1 MSNEAKQYPMVTSE
15 QVARRAGVSQ
25 ATVSRVINGSKYI
38 RTEVRERVLAAIKEL
53 GYEPDMTARNLVQ
66 RRSHMIALSFFAGYD
81 VDALTFVKFGHASS
95 YFYLEILKNV
105 ELEAVSSGYDLL
117 MPFRSPDKSPE
128 GYVRSLQT
136 RRVAGCIMLV
146 HGPDDPRIPALLQAR
161 IPSVFIDSTIQGDT
175 ATYVKSDHVDSA
187 RQLTEHL
194 LALGHRRIA
203 FLAGSATSLS
213 GTERLL
219 GCHQALARAGVALDP
234 HLLCQSGWD
243 MEDAYRAANQLL
255 DEHHDFTAMVA
266 ASDIMAIGALRAINE
281 HGLRVPEDISLAS
294 FDGIDFSE
302 YTNPPLTTMWQDREA
317 IGSGAMRLLIAM
329 IEGTGENPPSPLI
342 VPTRLVVRKSTRPI
356 SPV

>member
-1 MSNEAKQYPMVTSE
+1 
-15 QVARRAGVSQ
+15 
-25 ATVSRVINGSKYI
+25 
-38 RTEVRERVLAAIKEL
+38 
-53 GYEPDMTARNLVQ
+53 
-66 RRSHMIALSFFAGYD
+66 
-81 VDALTFVKFGHASS
+81 
-95 YFYLEILKNV
+95 
-105 ELEAVSSGYDLL
+105 
-117 MPFRSPDKSPE
+117 
-128 GYVRSLQT
+128 
-136 RRVAGCIMLV
+136 
-146 HGPDDPRIPALLQAR
+146 
-161 IPSVFIDSTIQGDT
+161 
-175 ATYVKSDHVDSA
+175 
-187 RQLTEHL
+187 
-194 LALGHRRIA
+194 
-203 FLAGSATSLS
+203 
-213 GTERLL
+213 
-219 GCHQALARAGVALDP
+219 
-234 HLLCQSGWD
+234 